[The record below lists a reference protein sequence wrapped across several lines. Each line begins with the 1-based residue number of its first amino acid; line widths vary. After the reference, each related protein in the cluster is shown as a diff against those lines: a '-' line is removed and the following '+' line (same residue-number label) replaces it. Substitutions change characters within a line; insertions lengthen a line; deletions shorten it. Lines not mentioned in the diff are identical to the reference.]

1 MIMTKYNKCITM
13 IIYIFFFLS
22 LGGISIAENI
32 DKLISDLDRGDLRT
46 RLSAVEELG
55 RIRDEKSIDLL
66 LNVADTSGE
75 AWKIKIR
82 AIRLLGE
89 IGNAKAVDLLTK
101 IFNDPFL
108 NHECPAIKWNTA
120 IALGNFKSNSRVVD
134 TLINGLQNKDEIL
147 GTREAVIQSLGKIGD
162 PKAVPFLITALD
174 NKSFAIKLSAIK
186 ALGEIRDPQAIPPL
200 KQIVNADNDPCV
212 KNEALSA
219 LRSFSIKED

>member
-1 MIMTKYNKCITM
+1 MIMTKCNKFFTT
-13 IIYIFFFLS
+13 IIFIFFFLS
-22 LGGISIAENI
+22 LGEKSGAENI
-32 DKLISDLDRGDLRT
+32 DKLISNLDKGDLGT

-55 RIRDEKSIDLL
+55 RIGDERSIDLL

-89 IGNAKAVDLLTK
+89 IGNVKAIDLLTK

-120 IALGNFKSNSRVVD
+120 IALGNFKNNSRVVD

-162 PKAVPFLITALD
+162 PKAVPYLIISLD
-174 NKSFAIKLSAIK
+174 DRSFAIRISAIK
-186 ALGEIRDPQAIPPL
+186 SLGEIRDPRAVLPL
-200 KQIVNADNDPCV
+200 KHIIDNDDDPYI
-212 KNEALSA
+212 KNEALSS
-219 LRSFSIKED
+219 LKNIPVQKD

>member
-1 MIMTKYNKCITM
+1 MNTFKKSFTIAIVVL
-13 IIYIFFFLS
+13 FFLS
-22 LGGISIAENI
+22 NGGISIAENI

-66 LNVADTSGE
+66 MNVADTSGE
-75 AWKIKIR
+75 AWKIKTR

-108 NHECPAIKWNTA
+108 NHECPAIKWNAA
-120 IALGNFKSNSRVVD
+120 IALGNFKKNPRVTH
-134 TLINGLQNKDEIL
+134 TLINGLEDDNLVI
-147 GTREAVIQSLGKIGD
+147 REGIIQSLGKTGD
-162 PKAVPFLITALD
+162 PKAVPLLISLLQD
-174 NKSFAIKLSAIK
+174 KSFAIRMSAIK
-186 ALGEIRDPQAIPPL
+186 SLGEIGDHQAISPL
-200 KQIVNADNDPCV
+200 KHIVDNDDDPYM

-219 LRSFSIKED
+219 LKNIPVQKD

>member
-1 MIMTKYNKCITM
+1 MIMIKYNKFITM

-22 LGGISIAENI
+22 LGGKSGAENI
-32 DKLISDLDRGDLRT
+32 DKLISDLDKGDLRT

-55 RIRDEKSIDLL
+55 RIGDEQSIDLL

-89 IGNAKAVDLLTK
+89 IGNVKAIDLLTK

-174 NKSFAIKLSAIK
+174 DKSFAIKLSAIK
-186 ALGEIRDPQAIPPL
+186 ALGEIRDPKAIPPL
-200 KQIVNADNDPCV
+200 KQIVNGDNDPDI

-219 LRSFSIKED
+219 LSNFPVQKD